1 MGLVH
6 ARPGAGGSRGR
17 GRVGERNALS
27 HQSGTLA
34 HDIPDPARAR
44 PVTVSCVAAVEVV
57 RGAYAACAENLALQ
71 RRLVEYTVTMTV
83 PLYDAQLYRDGVRPP
98 PLWVVLDAAVTH
110 YRWDETAPVG
120 WTSDET
126 APVGWTSDE
135 TAPVGWTSARSE
147 GSLSAHDGAH
157 SGIRTWAS

>member
-1 MGLVH
+1 MRRDG
-6 ARPGAGGSRGR
+6 
-17 GRVGERNALS
+17 
-27 HQSGTLA
+27 
-34 HDIPDPARAR
+34 D
-44 PVTVSCVAAVEVV
+44 
-57 RGAYAACAENLALQ
+57 LALQ

-98 PLWVVLDAAVTH
+98 PLLVVLDAAITH
-110 YRWDETAPVG
+110 YRW
-120 WTSDET
+120 
-126 APVGWTSDE
+126 DE

>member
-1 MGLVH
+1 M
-6 ARPGAGGSRGR
+6 
-17 GRVGERNALS
+17 
-27 HQSGTLA
+27 
-34 HDIPDPARAR
+34 
-44 PVTVSCVAAVEVV
+44 V

-71 RRLVEYTVTMTV
+71 RRFVEYTVNMTV

-126 APVGWTSDE
+126 APVGWTS
-135 TAPVGWTSARSE
+135 ARSE